1 MMGWDIFIYFAA
13 VCIVASLMASV
24 FSFSNR
30 RILAVATAA
39 VASISLAG
47 FIGLLWISLG
57 RPPLRTMG
65 ETRLWYSFFAGIAG
79 VLFSYSQFGV
89 DSKKFDYNY
98 SILVLVFVV
107 LGGLGS
113 MRGSIIA
120 ATVLTVLPEMLREFS
135 EYRMLVY
142 AIVLIVMM
150 IATNNATVKN
160 ALDGFARKFSF
171 KKKSEKGENANG

>member
-1 MMGWDIFIYFAA
+1 MAFVIS
-13 VCIVASLMASV
+13 ASMA
-24 FSFSNR
+24 
-30 RILAVATAA
+30 
-39 VASISLAG
+39 G
-47 FIGLLWISLG
+47 
-57 RPPLRTMG
+57 M
-65 ETRLWYSFFAGIAG
+65 AG
-79 VLFSYSQFGV
+79 VLFATNFSTVVAG
-89 DSKKFDYNY
+89 KFDINT

-150 IATNNATVKN
+150 IATNNPTVKN
-160 ALDGFARKFSF
+160 VLDGIASKFSF
-171 KKKSEKGENANG
+171 KKKSEKGETNNG